1 MGSVT
6 FQIVGDGSVGTL
18 SKNYTV
24 SNADVNRHVTAWK
37 GRTATPGVPSPT
49 TPNAMLA
56 WADFMMATSVTVIQ
70 DSERAV
76 AANAVTPIGAT

>member
-6 FQIVGDGSVGTL
+6 FQIIGDGTVGTL
-18 SKNYTV
+18 SKTYTV

-37 GRTATPGVPSPT
+37 SRIATAIVPSPT

-56 WADFMMATSVTVIQ
+56 WADSMMAASVSIIQ
-70 DSERAV
+70 DSERAA
-76 AANAVTPIGAT
+76 AANAITPIGAT